1 VLAVVAVGHDG
12 RMSRWLAVTLGV
24 VFVLIGAVWTLQ
36 GASLLGGS
44 SMSGSRM
51 WLVIGIV
58 VIAAGVV
65 LLVRFGRR
73 PSQR

>member
-36 GASLLGGS
+36 GANLLGGS

-58 VIAAGVV
+58 VIAAGVA